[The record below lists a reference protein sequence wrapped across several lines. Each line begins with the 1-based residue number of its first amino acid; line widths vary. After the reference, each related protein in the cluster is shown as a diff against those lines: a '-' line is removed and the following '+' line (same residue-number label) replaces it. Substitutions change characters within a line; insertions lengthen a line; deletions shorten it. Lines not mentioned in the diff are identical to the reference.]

1 VNKAALD
8 SFAMGQGPRW
18 PGHMDLEKSSSST
31 RRSGIWTVKE
41 TLISDRGRRL
51 ALIKIAQT
59 GLRASM

>member
-1 VNKAALD
+1 
-8 SFAMGQGPRW
+8 MGQGPRW

-59 GLRASM
+59 GLRTSM